1 MKQIVLLLIAL
12 FVPAGILQAEPDTYW
27 ANNAA
32 TQFAGG
38 NGESAETAYI
48 ISTAAELAFFANEFN
63 AGKGDTYRGKY
74 FKLDPADD
82 TDYIDLAAHLWRPVG
97 STLDNNTAFQ
107 GHFDGGGCTI
117 RNIQRIGGYQVMGF
131 FGCLKGSNDFPVTI
145 QNLNLS
151 DGAIQGMTDNNSYT
165 GALAAAAF
173 GTITL
178 KNCAVDGMAITGGS
192 RYSSTGG
199 LIGWA
204 YEVNLTMQSCAV
216 RTNIQGGGTQNSYTG
231 GLVGELNG
239 TLTLTDSYFQGII
252 IGGESATIYNSTG
265 GLVGWVSG
273 NSTFKATNSYVSGQ
287 VIGGKSGYLATGGLV
302 GYGDSNSSLS
312 FTHCLAVLEDLS
324 GPDGSAIRRIIGD
337 KGDDV
342 TSTITNTYASVETN
356 NWIDH
361 ATDNG
366 TNWDGNL
373 SGQPILSWNTDN
385 IWVKDPTGQTLPDL
399 RGLFFYQGTGTIND
413 PYLISGPTKLN
424 RVRYAL
430 DKHYRMSQDINLS
443 KRLGS
448 SKAPGEIYG
457 AAGWLPIGNWDA
469 AFTGTFD
476 GGGFTISGLWINRE
490 ETILVGLF
498 GYIGGESIIKNLTV
512 EIPEGEVVKGD
523 GHVAGLLG
531 SGDSNT
537 TLQDCR
543 VTGGGTVTG
552 NTEIGGL
559 VGYMHGSILRSA
571 ATVEVSGKNHIGG
584 LVGTLHNG
592 SATQSYATGQVTV
605 SNDTG
610 AGGGLA
616 GDLNSGSLF
625 QCYAL
630 GDIEGTGNNP
640 RIGGLVGSQDGS
652 ITQCYAAG
660 EVDTGNGYRGGLSG
674 ERGDGRPLNTSFY
687 NITENQALSGVGFG
701 DSNGATG
708 ITTEEMQKRATFL
721 AAGWTFN
728 QANWSIREGEAF
740 PHFSWEEWDG
750 YPPATTLHSI
760 WLEVGAGITVNHQA
774 GELLITEEDHLFLN
788 FWADEAGI
796 TSDDILLWIDG
807 VETAFTPTIGN
818 RGGSYI
824 LNPPTAA
831 QAIVIA
837 LRQYT
842 VTLPTLPEGFT
853 LTPGAGNHRVDYG
866 KPFQFTVTANDPEAL
881 NGLKICINGVELQP
895 DANGQYTIDSVT
907 GPITITIEGFDTTA
921 NARLAEGEVTLSV
934 VNNQLYMVNTTDRPV
949 PVAVYNLTG
958 KNIVSLPALRGS
970 QTITLP
976 AGIYLVRTGQTRT
989 KLLIP

>member
-38 NGESAETAYI
+38 DGESAETAYI

-97 STLDNNTAFQ
+97 ITSTTNTAFQ

-117 RNIQRIGGYQVMGF
+117 RNIRGIVNYTSAGF
-131 FGCLKGSNDFPVTI
+131 FGYLSGRDSPVTI

-151 DGAIQGMTDNNSYT
+151 GEAIQGMTGYDSYT
-165 GALAAAAF
+165 GALAATAF

-192 RYSSTGG
+192 GNSRTGG
-199 LIGWA
+199 LIGYA
-204 YEVNLTMQSCAV
+204 SNVNLTMQSCAV
-216 RTNIQGGGTQNSYTG
+216 RTNIQGGGELNSLTG
-231 GLVGELNG
+231 GLVGDLNG
-239 TLTLTDSYFQGII
+239 SLTLTDSYFQGIV

-265 GLVGWVSG
+265 GLVGRISG
-273 NSTFKATNSYVSGQ
+273 NSTFEATNSYVSGQ
-287 VIGGKSGYLATGGLV
+287 VIGGTSGDLATGGLV
-302 GYGDSNSSLS
+302 GYGDAYSSLS
-312 FTHCLAVLEDLS
+312 FTHCLAVLEKIS
-324 GPDGSAIRRIIGD
+324 GPDGSAVRRIVVGKAEGI
-337 KGDDV
+337 
-342 TSTITNTYASVETN
+342 SITYDNTYAYAKEGNWNQTAPN
-356 NWIDH
+356 N
-361 ATDNG
+361 G
-366 TNWDGNL
+366 ENWDGNL
-373 SGQPILSWNTDN
+373 SGEPIAKWDTDD
-385 IWVKDPTGQTLPDL
+385 IWVEDPENENLPTLK
-399 RGLFFYQGTGTIND
+399 GLFFQGKGTIKE
-413 PYLISGPTKLN
+413 PYLITNARELDW
-424 RVRYAL
+424 VRKAPN
-430 DKHYRMSQDINLS
+430 KHFLMTQDINLS
-443 KRLGS
+443 KRLGT

-457 AAGWLPIGNWDA
+457 AEGWLPIGNWDA

-476 GGGFTISGLWINRE
+476 GGGFTISGLWINRG
-490 ETILVGLF
+490 ETYRVGFF
-498 GYIGGESIIKNLTV
+498 GYIGDESIIKNLTV
-512 EIPEGEVVKGD
+512 EIPEGEVVTGRD
-523 GHVAGLLG
+523 YVGGLLG
-531 SGDSNT
+531 LGNTNT
-537 TLQDCR
+537 TLQNCR
-543 VTGGGTVTG
+543 VTGGGKVTG
-552 NTEIGGL
+552 TNNIGGL
-559 VGYMHGSILRSA
+559 VGYMYGSILRSA
-571 ATVEVSGKNHIGG
+571 ATVEVSGSDQIAG

-605 SNDTG
+605 SGDPG
-610 AGGGLA
+610 DGGGLV
-616 GDLNSGSLF
+616 GKLNSGSLF

-630 GDIEGTGNNP
+630 GDIERAGKNQQ
-640 RIGGLVGSQDGS
+640 IGGLVGNQHGN

-660 EVDTGNGYRGGLSG
+660 KVGTDDGDRGGLSG
-674 ERGDGRPLNTSFY
+674 NRSASCTLNTSFY
-687 NITENQALSGVGFG
+687 NTTNHAEGFPGVGFG
-701 DSNGATG
+701 DSNGVTG
-708 ITTEEMQKRATFL
+708 ITSEEMQKRGTFL

-728 QANWSIREGEAF
+728 QENWSIREGEAF

-750 YPPATTLHSI
+750 YPPATTLHSV
-760 WLEVGAGITVNHQA
+760 WLEVGAGITANHQA

-842 VTLPTLPEGFT
+842 VTLPALPEGFT

-934 VNNQLYMVNTTDRPV
+934 FNNQLYMVNTTDRPV

-976 AGIYLVRTGQTRT
+976 AGIYLVRTGQTST